1 MLNVQQK
8 CSFKENS
15 IPPCRPVPLAR
26 VQVLSHL
33 SGIPAKSSEVPPR
46 QASSLAHFSPR

>member
-1 MLNVQQK
+1 MLNVPQK
-8 CSFKENS
+8 HPFKENS
-15 IPPCRPVPLAR
+15 IPPCRPVPPAR

-33 SGIPAKSSEVPPR
+33 GGIPAKSSEVPPR